1 MAEPLVRIERDGRI
15 ALVTFDRGRR
25 ANALSYELMRQLT
38 EAASELD
45 DDPELSAVVLTGRA
59 DNFSFGVDLK
69 DAENAEIASAGLSE
83 RRSRSRIGPRMC
95 EAWERLEPMTIA
107 AIEGYCVGGG
117 AALAVSLDLRVMADD
132 ATLYVPEIERGM
144 NMSWG
149 SVPRFVN
156 LCGPARTKRIVV
168 LAERLGAERCEQWG
182 LADEVCAKGGAVE
195 RAMELARRIAELPP
209 VQVRM
214 CKQGCDTAAKA
225 LNAAV
230 SAMDRDQF
238 LLASTSEDYREGV
251 VSFFE
256 QRPPRY
262 TGR

>member
-1 MAEPLVRIERDGRI
+1 MVAPLVRIEREGRV
-15 ALVTFDRGRR
+15 ALVSFDRGER
-25 ANALSYELMRQLT
+25 ANPLSYELMRQLT
-38 EAASELD
+38 DAAIELD

-59 DNFSFGVDLK
+59 DSFSFGVDLK
-69 DAENAEIASAGLSE
+69 DAEMAAVVGAGLSE
-83 RRSRSRIGPRMC
+83 RRARLRIGPRMC

-117 AALAVSLDLRVMADD
+117 AALAVSLDLRVMAED

-168 LAERLGAERCEQWG
+168 LAERLDARRCEQWG
-182 LADEVCAKGGAVE
+182 LADAVCDKGTAAE
-195 RAMELARRIAELPP
+195 RAMDLARRVAELPP

-214 CKQGCDTAAKA
+214 VKQGCDTAAKA
-225 LNAAV
+225 LNATA

-238 LLASTSEDYREGV
+238 LLALTSDDYREGV

-262 TGR
+262 TGQ